1 MPRRIER
8 RKMISSKLRKKSV
21 IIEESRKN
29 RRPLPRPNE
38 TEEEAVIRR
47 FHDAQ
52 RMARFRARRK
62 KALEESR
69 AFQED
74 QLTKLGLITELKKRN
89 ILFQV
94 LSTAKP
100 AISDNCL
107 PQDDET
113 DTVTIFPV
121 NSDTKYTQ
129 LLSVIQEI
137 GKDIKLTYAGSRS
150 SIEKLKNEIL
160 HARHLIKDCLLET
173 EVNSRHNNYSPGYI
187 SFE

>member
-1 MPRRIER
+1 MPNGGRRVEH
-8 RKMISSKLRKKSV
+8 RKMISSKLRQKAEVMEEKKQ
-21 IIEESRKN
+21 N

-69 AFQED
+69 AFRED

-94 LSTAKP
+94 LSTVKP
-100 AISDNCL
+100 SIPDNFL

-113 DTVTIFPV
+113 DTVTIFPL
-121 NSDTKYTQ
+121 NSDSKYSQ

-137 GKDIKLTYAGSRS
+137 GKDIKLTYAGSRNS
-150 SIEKLKNEIL
+150 MEKLKNEIL
-160 HARHLIKDCLLET
+160 HARHLVKDCLLET
-173 EVNSRHNNYSPGYI
+173 EAKYSPGYEF
-187 SFE
+187 S